1 MSTIIIFFYLWDQET
16 SLLVL
21 IPAGIGAIIEVSRLA
36 LTQRNMG
43 GGGGLVSKVEGRG
56 RLMASQV
63 KLEVKR

>member
-1 MSTIIIFFYLWDQET
+1 MYLWDQET

-36 LTQRNMG
+36 LTERK
-43 GGGGLVSKVEGRG
+43 GGGGLVSKVEERG

-63 KLEVKR
+63 KLSYRGRCV